1 MKNIFDSI
9 TIYSWKIIFLLTN
22 TRNKYVF
29 RKINFYFFDV
39 MEDGLIFILQ
49 KFVIFN
55 MVTDCFLVEKLE
67 TLERARV

>member
-9 TIYSWKIIFLLTN
+9 TIYSSKIIFLLTN

-39 MEDGLIFILQ
+39 MKDGLIFILQ

-67 TLERARV
+67 TLERARA